1 MKATFDLISAI
12 HYIKLGHDLMNSFIL
27 DNPEKYGSKLMRP
40 YVQKLDWIGKD
51 LISNTKFPAQVRDGI
66 RAEWNSDTF
75 MIPAIHE
82 KLTRLQPQQREAV
95 EQLIDLIISGKQLRV
110 EYEKTEQSSGESAKG
125 VQYIYPEE
133 R

>member
-1 MKATFDLISAI
+1 
-12 HYIKLGHDLMNSFIL
+12 
-27 DNPEKYGSKLMRP
+27 
-40 YVQKLDWIGKD
+40 
-51 LISNTKFPAQVRDGI
+51 
-66 RAEWNSDTF
+66 

-95 EQLIDLIISGKQLRV
+95 EQLIDLIIAGKQLRV

-125 VQYIYPEE
+125 FQCIHPEE